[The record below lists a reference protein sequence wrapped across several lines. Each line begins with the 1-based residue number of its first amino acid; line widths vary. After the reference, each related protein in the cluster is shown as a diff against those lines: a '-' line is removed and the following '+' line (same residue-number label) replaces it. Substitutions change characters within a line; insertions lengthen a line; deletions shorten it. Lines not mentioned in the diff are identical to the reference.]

1 MDALQLRVPI
11 EPEVKIYSDLKKPEV
26 TINGILGL
34 IHLNGWRCDSISNVR
49 EKMSFSTAGYKISC
63 NYFRYS
69 YEVVDRAGTWVACIN
84 KCKF

>member
-11 EPEVKIYSDLKKPEV
+11 EPEAKIYSDLKKPEV

-34 IHLNGWRCDSISNVR
+34 IHLNGWRCDSITYVR
-49 EKMSFSTAGYKISC
+49 EKMFSPGYKINC
-63 NYFRYS
+63 NNYRYT
-69 YEVVDRAGTWVACIN
+69 YEIADRAGTWVACIK

>member
-11 EPEVKIYSDLKKPEV
+11 EPEAKIYSDLKKPEV

-49 EKMSFSTAGYKISC
+49 EKMSFAHSTLKC
-63 NYFRYS
+63 NTL
-69 YEVVDRAGTWVACIN
+69 VKDLVWGIL
-84 KCKF
+84 